1 MKAKKMSHRPGKPA
15 NRELP
20 NEDRTFTVRDV
31 AELDSCSEKT
41 VRRAIASGMLAATR
55 IGPGQRLWR
64 ITREAHAQYRRAHR
78 A

>member
-1 MKAKKMSHRPGKPA
+1 MKAKKVSHRPGKPA
-15 NRELP
+15 KRELP
-20 NEDRTFTVRDV
+20 NEERSLTVRDV

-41 VRRAIASGMLAATR
+41 IRRAIATGLLVAMR

-64 ITREAHAQYRRAHR
+64 ITREAHAQYRRAQR